1 MLATTAPTQNAVKT
15 AFLWQTVVPSLV
27 WRCFRLPER
36 APQLQARARP
46 NLRLQLRLRLHPN
59 LRVRLRLRP
68 HPDLRVPALPR
79 PRHGRRVAP
88 SSPPPPSRQLPPL
101 PPPPPDRQRLL
112 SVAAWVRAIQLHS
125 RSALWEP

>member
-36 APQLQARARP
+36 ALQLQARARP
-46 NLRLQLRLRLHPN
+46 NLRLRLRLHPN
-59 LRVRLRLRP
+59 LQTRLRP
-68 HPDLRVPALPR
+68 RPDLRVRARAALPR

-88 SSPPPPSRQLPPL
+88 SSPPPPPNRQLPPL
-101 PPPPPDRQRLL
+101 PPPPPNRQRLL
-112 SVAAWVRAIQLHS
+112 SVAAWVRA
-125 RSALWEP
+125 